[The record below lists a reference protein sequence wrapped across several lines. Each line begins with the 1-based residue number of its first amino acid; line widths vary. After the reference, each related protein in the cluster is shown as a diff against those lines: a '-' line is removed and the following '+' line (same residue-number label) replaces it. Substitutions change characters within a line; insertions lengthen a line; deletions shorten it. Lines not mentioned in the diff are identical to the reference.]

1 MKCNIKIVQDLPCEF
16 SEPEEPTLPTILK
29 RDQGQVVIAM
39 SPVVNRNGPIT
50 AYRVVVVNDGGHSAL
65 RKDMLKSF
73 QEAQSEGLPYY
84 IAAELDPQV
93 R

>member
-1 MKCNIKIVQDLPCEF
+1 MQVFPCEF
-16 SEPEEPTLPTILK
+16 SEPEEPIEPTIVK
-29 RDQGQVVIAM
+29 RDKGQILIALP
-39 SPVVNRNGPIT
+39 PVVNENGPIT
-50 AYRVVVVNDGGHSAL
+50 AYRVVVVYEGGRSAF

-73 QEAQSEGLPYY
+73 QEAESEGLPYY